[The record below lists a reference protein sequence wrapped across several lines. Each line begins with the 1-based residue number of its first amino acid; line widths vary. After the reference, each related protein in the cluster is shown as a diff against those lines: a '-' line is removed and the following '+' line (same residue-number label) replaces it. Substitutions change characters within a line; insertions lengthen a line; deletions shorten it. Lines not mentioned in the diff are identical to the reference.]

1 MPSEV
6 HASPRDEALFHCAEP
21 SRVPRG
27 PANYT
32 ASLTSQR
39 HPGKFPKVPGR
50 RRGSSSGGTKGLL
63 ASRVSGVQSWGPSR
77 EGLAAALGQGC
88 WTGRTPGHSSSPKTW
103 GDQSCR
109 WTMTEVEKRA
119 FFICPYFVCVCIYIF
134 ALWHFQCARQSEA
147 FSRADLC
154 QSLLGLCGKPAM
166 SDSGCELSQMSY
178 GRTWDAGGAVE
189 PRLWL
194 EIVHGCT

>member
-1 MPSEV
+1 MPATEASTRLESFRSGMVAVADRKEV
-6 HASPRDEALFHCAEP
+6 VAAGAGGG
-21 SRVPRG
+21 V
-27 PANYT
+27 
-32 ASLTSQR
+32 
-39 HPGKFPKVPGR
+39 
-50 RRGSSSGGTKGLL
+50 SSSGGTKGLL
-63 ASRVSGVQSWGPSR
+63 ASRVSGVQAWGPSR

-109 WTMTEVEKRA
+109 WTLTEVEKCA
-119 FFICPYFVCVCIYIF
+119 FFICPYFLCVCIYIF
-134 ALWHFQCARQSEA
+134 ALWHFQRARQSEA

-178 GRTWDAGGAVE
+178 GRT
-189 PRLWL
+189 
-194 EIVHGCT
+194 